1 VPVEDELIEFA
12 RSPSNQ
18 VRMKADEWKIY
29 QQRFP
34 AIKDK
39 HIFLSIDEFAYI
51 GAPANLK
58 LSLAYSMVIQEML
71 RHTDF
76 LKMGAFTMGVST
88 LDIKPGGSVLN
99 STGEVFKLYGEHFGT
114 GTVPLAVDGDSPQPE
129 PKYSVGFDHPTVR
142 AGSSTYPLD
151 VIAGLS
157 PDRRTIRIAVVN
169 ATFNPQPL
177 SVKLTGIAT
186 RGLGTAW
193 RLSGHNLDAVN
204 IFGQAP
210 GVTIQ
215 RSTVPPLSRGLTVP
229 PICATIYEF
238 PVAGSR

>member
-1 VPVEDELIEFA
+1 
-12 RSPSNQ
+12 
-18 VRMKADEWKIY
+18 MKADEWRIY

-58 LSLAYSMVIQEML
+58 LSLAYSMVLQEML

-76 LKMGAFTMGVST
+76 LKMSAFTMGVST
-88 LDIKPGGSVLN
+88 LDITPGASVLN

-114 GTVPLAVDGDSPQPE
+114 GTVPVAVDGDSPQPE
-129 PKYSVGFDHPTVR
+129 PKYSVGFDHPRVR
-142 AGSSTYPLD
+142 AGSRTYPLD

-157 PDRRTIRIAVVN
+157 PDRRTVRIAVVN
-169 ATFNPQPL
+169 PTFKPQSL
-177 SVKLTGIAT
+177 GIELIRIKT
-186 RGLGTAW
+186 WRSGTAW
-193 RLSGHNLDAVN
+193 RLTGDNLDAVN
-204 IFGQAP
+204 QVGQAP

-215 RSTVPPLSRGLTVP
+215 RSTVPPLSRGLTAP
-229 PICATIYEF
+229 PISTTIYEF